1 MFEWLVNAISEKSPR
16 LIKKKFFPLKDN
28 ASPQTCKFS
37 MAEFKDLRL
46 ELLLH
51 PPNSTDWTPSDLFM
65 LLKLKEKLFGQRFES
80 NSEAITFKEEHFS
93 DFDKNFYRAG
103 L

>member
-1 MFEWLVNAISEKSPR
+1 MAKRVKSDSKVIALLSWDSKGIKLSNYLQQRKVNNEAHNVKMFERLVIAIREKSSR
-16 LIKKKFFPLKDN
+16 LNEKKFFTLEDN

-51 PPNSTDWTPSDLFM
+51 PPNSTD
-65 LLKLKEKLFGQRFES
+65 
-80 NSEAITFKEEHFS
+80 
-93 DFDKNFYRAG
+93 
-103 L
+103 